1 MHLTQVLCGSQA
13 RAAWPMSLKSAA
25 SVQVPVLR
33 FRLTPTGIL
42 AGMARLSRGFP
53 STVCPLGWAV
63 NCAALP
69 QARARAQSRSP
80 LTLSCFSASDT
91 RLELGIPTVSAIQ
104 PFFSARLCCGA
115 CARRRSLG
123 GVILPEPP
131 TLLRYAALAAAAQRT
146 SSRCGSVDPASQPA
160 SPHTQ

>member
-1 MHLTQVLCGSQA
+1 
-13 RAAWPMSLKSAA
+13 
-25 SVQVPVLR
+25 
-33 FRLTPTGIL
+33 
-42 AGMARLSRGFP
+42 
-53 STVCPLGWAV
+53 V

-69 QARARAQSRSP
+69 QARARALSRSP

-131 TLLRYAALAAAAQRT
+131 TLLRYAALAARRPT
-146 SSRCGSVDPASQPA
+146 YLISLRLGRPSQPA